1 MFHYAAKNL
10 KKFNE
15 IYKITKSTFSLNLSA
30 KNLKILGENLS
41 VVKKSYNIAIL
52 KMLKKNSYS
61 LLEEVKKILTE

>member
-52 KMLKKNSYS
+52 KMLKKTVILYW
-61 LLEEVKKILTE
+61 KKLKKS

>member
-10 KKFNE
+10 KRFNE

-61 LLEEVKKILTE
+61 LLEEVKKILTD

>member
-52 KMLKKNSYS
+52 KMLKKKQLFFIGRS
-61 LLEEVKKILTE
+61 

>member
-61 LLEEVKKILTE
+61 LLEEVKKILTD